1 MKITVDDLN
10 NLTALVKQI
19 LEKDYRAR
27 NSDNYLYVQVAKK
40 INPQAVSM
48 PFINVMY
55 GMKDLDLPS
64 IESVGRCR
72 RKIQEKH
79 PELWSDKQIQKYRE
93 EQEKTFEDYARS

>member
-1 MKITVDDLN
+1 M
-10 NLTALVKQI
+10 
-19 LEKDYRAR
+19 EKDYRAR
-27 NSDNYLYVQVAKK
+27 NSDNYLYVQVAKT
-40 INPQAVSM
+40 IDPQVVYK
-48 PFINVMY
+48 PFIEVMY
-55 GMKDLDLPS
+55 DMKDLDLPS